1 LFAENE
7 SDHTALARLW
17 RAIAD
22 DKFALSA
29 RVKTWR
35 AILDKIVAA
44 AGAQAAA
51 EGVRAAAARNETF
64 SRSSAL
70 LPIIKRNE

>member
-51 EGVRAAAARNETF
+51 EGVRA
-64 SRSSAL
+64 
-70 LPIIKRNE
+70 